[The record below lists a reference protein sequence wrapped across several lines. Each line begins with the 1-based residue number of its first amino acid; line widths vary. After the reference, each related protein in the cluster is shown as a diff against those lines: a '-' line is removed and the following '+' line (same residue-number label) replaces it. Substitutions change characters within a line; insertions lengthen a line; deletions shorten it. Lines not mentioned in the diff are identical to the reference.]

1 MNHLKKHAAIFTKKV
16 KINKFVSNAVNAKNT
31 FVKKIQRSLLCVMF
45 VLNLVKVECFKDCLD
60 IFCLIKEYLGII
72 SYLNNFYCNDFC
84 FFVHI

>member
-1 MNHLKKHAAIFTKKV
+1 
-16 KINKFVSNAVNAKNT
+16 
-31 FVKKIQRSLLCVMF
+31 MF

-84 FFVHI
+84 FFVHIQFMKVIYKVIDKVIDKVSKFLCIFQTFLLRI